1 MIKQKKTGQLIVIS
15 SPSGGGKGSIINGL
29 LKNDNQTRWLS
40 VSTTS
45 REIRKNDIPGITYNF
60 VTEEEFLQKIKE
72 GYFLE
77 YTNYVGNYYGTP
89 KKLIK
94 EKLEQGIDVILEI
107 EIEGASNIKKL
118 VPEAIFIF
126 IMPPSLKVMAERLK
140 KRNTD
145 KIEKIIERFH
155 TAYKEINE
163 VTKYNYV
170 VVNDVLEDAIEK
182 VEAIIKAEKCRVDRI
197 EEVFLDTKEEE
208 IHELLM
214 KETKEFK
221 NNPISTKIN

>member
-1 MIKQKKTGQLIVIS
+1 MIKSKKTGQVIVIS
-15 SPSGGGKGSIINGL
+15 SPSGGGKGTVISEL
-29 LKNDNQTRWLS
+29 LKRNKNLWLS

-45 REIRKNDIPGITYNF
+45 RPIRANDIPGTTYNF
-60 VTEEEFLQKIKE
+60 VSKEEFEKE
-72 GYFLE
+72 IEESYFLE

-89 KKLIK
+89 KGPIK
-94 EKLEQGIDVILEI
+94 EKLDQGIDVILEI

-118 VPEAIFIF
+118 LPESIFIF
-126 IMPPSLKVMAERLK
+126 IMPPSIKTLVKRLK

-145 KIEKIIERFH
+145 SNDKLLERFH
-155 TAYKEINE
+155 KTYKEINE

-170 VVNDVLEDAIEK
+170 VVNDILEDTVDK

-197 EEVFLDTKEEE
+197 EEVYLDTKEEE

-214 KETKEFK
+214 EEDYD
-221 NNPISTKIN
+221 NSTITEKI

>member
-1 MIKQKKTGQLIVIS
+1 MIKSKKTGQVIVIS
-15 SPSGGGKGSIINGL
+15 SPSGGGKGTVISEL
-29 LKNDNQTRWLS
+29 LKRNKNLWLS

-45 REIRKNDIPGITYNF
+45 RPIRANDIPGTTYNF
-60 VTEEEFLQKIKE
+60 VSKEEFEKEIEE

-89 KKLIK
+89 KGPIK
-94 EKLEQGIDVILEI
+94 EKLDQGIDVILEI

-118 VPEAIFIF
+118 LPESIFIF
-126 IMPPSLKVMAERLK
+126 IMPPSIKTLVKRLK

-145 KIEKIIERFH
+145 SNDKLLERFH
-155 TAYKEINE
+155 KTYKEINE

-170 VVNDVLEDAIEK
+170 VVNNILEDTVDK

-197 EEVFLDTKEEE
+197 EEVYLDTKEEE

-214 KETKEFK
+214 EEDYD
-221 NNPISTKIN
+221 NSTITEKI

>member
-1 MIKQKKTGQLIVIS
+1 MIKSKKTGQVIVIS
-15 SPSGGGKGSIINGL
+15 SPSGGGKGTVISEL
-29 LKNDNQTRWLS
+29 LKRNKNLWLS

-45 REIRKNDIPGITYNF
+45 RPIRANDIPGTTYNF
-60 VTEEEFLQKIKE
+60 VSKEEFEKE
-72 GYFLE
+72 IEERYFLE

-89 KKLIK
+89 KGPIK
-94 EKLEQGIDVILEI
+94 EKLDQGIDVILEI

-118 VPEAIFIF
+118 LPESIFIF
-126 IMPPSLKVMAERLK
+126 IMPPSIKTLVKRLK

-145 KIEKIIERFH
+145 SNDKLLERFH
-155 TAYKEINE
+155 KTYKEINE

-170 VVNDVLEDAIEK
+170 VVNDILEDTVDK

-197 EEVFLDTKEEE
+197 EEVYLDTKEEE

-214 KETKEFK
+214 EEDYD
-221 NNPISTKIN
+221 NSTITEKI

>member
-1 MIKQKKTGQLIVIS
+1 MIKQKSKGTLIVIS
-15 SPSGGGKGSIINGL
+15 APSGSGKGSVIEGL
-29 LKNDNQTRWLS
+29 LKNDSKNRWLS

-45 REIRKNDIPGITYNF
+45 RPIRTNDIPGVTYNF
-60 VTEEEFLQKIKE
+60 VTKEEFEKKIEE

-89 KKLIK
+89 REFIS
-94 EKLEQGIDVILEI
+94 EKLNKGIDVILEV

-118 VPEAIFIF
+118 VPEALFIF
-126 IMPPSLKVMAERLK
+126 IMPPSLQEMVKRLK
-140 KRNTD
+140 KRGTD
-145 KIEKIIERFH
+145 SKEKILERFH
-155 TAYKEINE
+155 TAYKEVNE

-170 VVNDVLEDAIEK
+170 VVNDKIEDAIDK

-197 EEVFLDTKEEE
+197 EEVFLNTTEEE

-214 KETKEFK
+214 DDKEFV
-221 NNPISTKIN
+221 NEDIVI

>member
-1 MIKQKKTGQLIVIS
+1 MIKSKTQGQVIVIS
-15 SPSGGGKGSIINGL
+15 SPSGGGKGTVIAEL
-29 LKNDNQTRWLS
+29 LKRNKNLWLS

-45 REIRKNDIPGITYNF
+45 REIRTNDIPGVTYNF
-60 VTEEEFLQKIKE
+60 ISKEEFEEKIKE

-89 KKLIK
+89 KAPLK
-94 EKLEQGIDVILEI
+94 EKLAQGIDVILEI

-118 VPEAIFIF
+118 LPESIFIF
-126 IMPPSLKVMAERLK
+126 IMPPSIKTLVKRLK

-145 KIEKIIERFH
+145 SNDKLLERFH
-155 TAYKEINE
+155 KTYKEINE

-170 VVNDVLEDAIEK
+170 VVNDILEDTIDK
-182 VEAIIKAEKCRVDRI
+182 VEAIIKAEKCSVNRI

-214 KETKEFK
+214 EADY
-221 NNPISTKIN
+221 NNNTIHDKI

>member
-1 MIKQKKTGQLIVIS
+1 MIKSKKTGQLIVIS
-15 SPSGGGKGSIINGL
+15 SPSGGGKGSVIAGL
-29 LKNDNQTRWLS
+29 LKNDNKTRWLS

-45 REIRKNDIPGITYNF
+45 RPIRTNDIPGVTYDF
-60 VTEEEFLQKIKE
+60 VTKEEFEQKIKDD
-72 GYFLE
+72 YFLE

-89 KKLIK
+89 KQHIK
-94 EKLEQGIDVILEI
+94 EKLDQGIDVILEI
-107 EIEGASNIKKL
+107 EIEGATNIKKL
-118 VPEAIFIF
+118 IPEALFIF
-126 IMPPSLKVMAERLK
+126 IMPPSLKTLVQRLK

-145 KIEKIIERFH
+145 SKEKIIERFN

-214 KETKEFK
+214 DDEF
-221 NNPISTKIN
+221 NNTKISDKIS

>member
-1 MIKQKKTGQLIVIS
+1 MIKSKKTGQVIVIS
-15 SPSGGGKGSIINGL
+15 SPSGGGKGTVIAEL
-29 LKNDNQTRWLS
+29 LKRKKNLWLS

-45 REIRKNDIPGITYNF
+45 RPIRTNDIPGTTYNF
-60 VTEEEFLQKIKE
+60 VSKEEFEKKIEE

-89 KKLIK
+89 KGQIK
-94 EKLEQGIDVILEI
+94 EKLDQGIDVILEI

-118 VPEAIFIF
+118 LPESIFIF
-126 IMPPSLKVMAERLK
+126 IMPPSIKTLVKRLK

-145 KIEKIIERFH
+145 SNDKLLERFH
-155 TAYKEINE
+155 KTYKEIND

-170 VVNDVLEDAIEK
+170 VVNDTLEDTVDK

-197 EEVFLDTKEEE
+197 EEVYLDTKEEE

-214 KETKEFK
+214 EEDYDKSSITQ
-221 NNPISTKIN
+221 KI

>member
-1 MIKQKKTGQLIVIS
+1 MIKSKKTGQVIVIS
-15 SPSGGGKGSIINGL
+15 SPSGGGKGTVIAEL
-29 LKNDNQTRWLS
+29 LKRKKNLWLS

-45 REIRKNDIPGITYNF
+45 RPIRTNDIPGTTYNF
-60 VTEEEFLQKIKE
+60 VSKEEFEKKIEE

-89 KKLIK
+89 KGQIK
-94 EKLEQGIDVILEI
+94 EKLDQGIDVILEI

-118 VPEAIFIF
+118 LPESIFIF
-126 IMPPSLKVMAERLK
+126 IMPPSIKTLVKRLK

-145 KIEKIIERFH
+145 SNDKLLERFH
-155 TAYKEINE
+155 KTYKEIND

-170 VVNDVLEDAIEK
+170 VVNDTLEDTVDK

-197 EEVFLDTKEEE
+197 EEVYLDTKEEE

-214 KETKEFK
+214 EEDYD
-221 NNPISTKIN
+221 NSTITEKI

>member
-1 MIKQKKTGQLIVIS
+1 MIKSKKTGQVIVIS
-15 SPSGGGKGSIINGL
+15 SPSGGGKGTVISEL
-29 LKNDNQTRWLS
+29 LKRNKNLWLS

-45 REIRKNDIPGITYNF
+45 RPIRANDIPGTTYNF
-60 VTEEEFLQKIKE
+60 VSKEEFEKE
-72 GYFLE
+72 IEECYFLE

-89 KKLIK
+89 KGPIK
-94 EKLEQGIDVILEI
+94 EKLDQGIDVILEI

-118 VPEAIFIF
+118 LPESIFIF
-126 IMPPSLKVMAERLK
+126 IMPPSIKTLVKRLK

-145 KIEKIIERFH
+145 SNDKLLERFH
-155 TAYKEINE
+155 KTYKEINE

-170 VVNDVLEDAIEK
+170 VVNDILEDTVDK

-197 EEVFLDTKEEE
+197 EEVYLDTKEEE

-214 KETKEFK
+214 EEDYD
-221 NNPISTKIN
+221 NSTITEKI

>member
-1 MIKQKKTGQLIVIS
+1 MIKEKKAGQLIVIS
-15 SPSGGGKGSIINGL
+15 SPSGGGKGSVIAGL
-29 LKNDNQTRWLS
+29 LKNDSKNRWLS

-45 REIRKNDIPGITYNF
+45 RKIRANDIPGETYNF
-60 VTEEEFLQKIKE
+60 VTKEEFEQKIEE

-89 KKLIK
+89 KEFIK
-94 EKLEQGIDVILEI
+94 EKLEAGIDVILEI

-118 VPEAIFIF
+118 IPEAIFIF
-126 IMPPSLKVMAERLK
+126 IMPPSLKVLVERLK
-140 KRNTD
+140 ARNTD
-145 KIEKIIERFH
+145 DKEKILERFH

-170 VVNDVLEDAIEK
+170 VVNDVLEEAILK
-182 VEAIIKAEKCRVDRI
+182 VEAILRAEKCRVDRI
-197 EEVFLDTKEEE
+197 EEVYLDTKEEE

-214 KETKEFK
+214 DEKDFQNDNLSEK
-221 NNPISTKIN
+221 IS

>member
-1 MIKQKKTGQLIVIS
+1 MIKSKKTGQVIVIS
-15 SPSGGGKGSIINGL
+15 SPSGGGKGTVIAEL
-29 LKNDNQTRWLS
+29 LKRNKNLWLS

-45 REIRKNDIPGITYNF
+45 RPIRANDIPGTTYNF
-60 VTEEEFLQKIKE
+60 VSKEEFEKEIEE

-89 KKLIK
+89 KGPIK
-94 EKLEQGIDVILEI
+94 EKLDQGIDVILEI

-118 VPEAIFIF
+118 LPESIFIF
-126 IMPPSLKVMAERLK
+126 IMPPSIKTLVKRLK

-145 KIEKIIERFH
+145 SNDKLLERFH
-155 TAYKEINE
+155 KTYKEINE

-170 VVNDVLEDAIEK
+170 VVNDILEDTVDK

-197 EEVFLDTKEEE
+197 EEVYLDTKEEE

-214 KETKEFK
+214 EEDYD
-221 NNPISTKIN
+221 NSTITEKI

>member
-1 MIKQKKTGQLIVIS
+1 MIKSKKTGQVIVIS
-15 SPSGGGKGSIINGL
+15 SPSGGGKGTVIAEL
-29 LKNDNQTRWLS
+29 LKRNKNLWLS
-40 VSTTS
+40 ISTTS
-45 REIRKNDIPGITYNF
+45 RPIRANDIPGTTYNF
-60 VTEEEFLQKIKE
+60 VSKEEFEKEIEE

-89 KKLIK
+89 KGPIK
-94 EKLEQGIDVILEI
+94 EKLDQGIDVILEI

-118 VPEAIFIF
+118 LPESIFIF
-126 IMPPSLKVMAERLK
+126 IMPPSIKTLVKRLK

-145 KIEKIIERFH
+145 SNDKLLERFH
-155 TAYKEINE
+155 KTYKEINE

-170 VVNDVLEDAIEK
+170 VVNDILEDTVDK

-197 EEVFLDTKEEE
+197 EEVYLDTKEKE

-214 KETKEFK
+214 EEDYD
-221 NNPISTKIN
+221 NSTITEKI